1 VDIFAGPREQQD
13 DGAVQIRR
21 AVTADAPRIA
31 DLHVRGWQ
39 AGYRGLL
46 PQSLLDALDPAQRVP
61 RWTATVEQAAWPASG
76 TLVAEDAGDVLGF
89 ADLRPTR
96 DADQDPA
103 VVGEIT
109 SFYVAP
115 DAWGQGVGRS
125 LMAASIQTMTDAGFS
140 AASLWVLD
148 TNVRAIAFYEA
159 AGWLRDGAT
168 KDDVLGGAP
177 IRDLRYRRAIR

>member
-1 VDIFAGPREQQD
+1 MR
-13 DGAVQIRR
+13 IRR

-46 PQSLLDALDPAQRVP
+46 PQGLLDALDPAQRLP
-61 RWTATVEQAAWPASG
+61 RWTATVQQAAWPASG
-76 TLVAEDAGDVLGF
+76 TLVAEDAGELLGF

-115 DAWGQGVGRS
+115 DAWGQGIGRS
-125 LMAASIQTMTDAGFS
+125 LMAASVQALRDAGFA

-168 KDDVLGGAP
+168 RDDVVGGAP